1 MLTRVLTLAERVG
14 FGSPPE
20 AVAPQSASTVRVA
33 ASGVVT
39 LTGLVLLIPNFT
51 PLLGGPGDALVA
63 VLALV
68 GSVVSVG
75 LVAAGGLLY
84 WSRFGD
90 RNAVRIAVWN
100 LLGVVVLGS
109 VMVAHAATQGAFADG
124 VAASTFTVGNLL
136 AIGAAAHVVI
146 GVYDARRVRA
156 EQLARQ
162 RRQTAVLNR
171 VLRHNLRNEA
181 QVLTGHADIVAGA
194 AEDDDGLAASA
205 AALQR
210 SSEKV
215 SNLADGAKA
224 IVRAQERD
232 ADDYVPTDLTD
243 VVRAAAADAR
253 ERHPEATVNVN
264 VAEEAAPVRASDG
277 LRTAL
282 DELVDNAVEHGSA
295 GSRTGSRDTAD
306 HGGPSVELG
315 VFATSDRVELRVAD
329 DGPGIPEHERDVVT
343 GDAEITQ
350 LTHGS
355 GLGLWVVEAVASA
368 HGAGLSFADREG
380 GGAVVSLDFPRA

>member
-39 LTGLVLLIPNFT
+39 LTGLVLLIPNLT

-109 VMVAHAATQGAFADG
+109 VMVAHAATQGAFAGG

-210 SSEKV
+210 SSAKV

-282 DELVDNAVEHGSA
+282 DELVDNAVEHG
-295 GSRTGSRDTAD
+295 
-306 HGGPSVELG
+306 GPSVELG
-315 VFATSDRVELRVAD
+315 VFATGDRVELRVAD

>member
-1 MLTRVLTLAERVG
+1 
-14 FGSPPE
+14 
-20 AVAPQSASTVRVA
+20 
-33 ASGVVT
+33 
-39 LTGLVLLIPNFT
+39 
-51 PLLGGPGDALVA
+51 
-63 VLALV
+63 
-68 GSVVSVG
+68 
-75 LVAAGGLLY
+75 
-84 WSRFGD
+84 
-90 RNAVRIAVWN
+90 
-100 LLGVVVLGS
+100 
-109 VMVAHAATQGAFADG
+109 
-124 VAASTFTVGNLL
+124 
-136 AIGAAAHVVI
+136 
-146 GVYDARRVRA
+146 
-156 EQLARQ
+156 
-162 RRQTAVLNR
+162 
-171 VLRHNLRNEA
+171 
-181 QVLTGHADIVAGA
+181 
-194 AEDDDGLAASA
+194 
-205 AALQR
+205 
-210 SSEKV
+210 V

-282 DELVDNAVEHGSA
+282 DELVDNAVEHG
-295 GSRTGSRDTAD
+295 
-306 HGGPSVELG
+306 GPSVELG

-380 GGAVVSLDFPRA
+380 RGAVVSLDLPRA

>member
-20 AVAPQSASTVRVA
+20 AVAPQSASSVRVA

-39 LTGLVLLIPNFT
+39 LTGLVLLIPNLT
-51 PLLGGPGDALVA
+51 PLLAGPGDALVA

-109 VMVAHAATQGAFADG
+109 VMVAHAATQGAFAGG

-210 SSEKV
+210 SSAKV

-282 DELVDNAVEHGSA
+282 DELVDNAVEHG
-295 GSRTGSRDTAD
+295 
-306 HGGPSVELG
+306 GPSVELG

-380 GGAVVSLDFPRA
+380 RGAVVSLDLPRA